1 MTDAEILRR
10 SLEGMRDIAKTCIA
24 FANTCDVEGP
34 PGILFYGVR
43 DDGSIENAGNTDSVQ
58 KTVKDKLSIVY
69 PPISYKTRELTKD
82 GRRLLAVI
90 VPGSAS
96 GPHFSGPA
104 YVREGSVTVAANEE
118 LFPRIIDK
126 RERKVRE
133 ILKWKG
139 ERILMRRYVL
149 NPAAT
154 QQRNPWAF
162 ASAKVI
168 DCTTEWLYLDIGG
181 FFVSLST
188 TYACWGTLLILLTS
202 YRLKF
207 LNDIDARR
215 EEGSFR

>member
-1 MTDAEILRR
+1 
-10 SLEGMRDIAKTCIA
+10 
-24 FANTCDVEGP
+24 
-34 PGILFYGVR
+34 
-43 DDGSIENAGNTDSVQ
+43 
-58 KTVKDKLSIVY
+58 
-69 PPISYKTRELTKD
+69 
-82 GRRLLAVI
+82 VI
-90 VPGSAS
+90 VTGSAS

-181 FFVSLST
+181 FFAFPLDDVR
-188 TYACWGTLLILLTS
+188 LLGNSPDPPYLIQ
-202 YRLKF
+202 
-207 LNDIDARR
+207 I
-215 EEGSFR
+215 EVPQ